1 MYHYLLT
8 WLGSKEPRWGYN
20 RIWLDAILLL
30 AAACLVLW
38 LALPRG
44 ELAINVLFEENGPI
58 EALQEGVLTLA
69 AFVALFGFVR
79 RRGLARYI
87 AMFTG
92 LVSAIF
98 SIRETEVCTPGLMD
112 ICVPEASH
120 TIIITV
126 LAVLMLAGTIV
137 FEIKNRGGVM
147 AAASP
152 RVSWPL
158 ALCACALF
166 AGQFWE
172 SLHIVAGEELLE
184 LYAYLI
190 LLLGT
195 LWISFAPR
203 WNTAN

>member
-1 MYHYLLT
+1 MHHYLSN
-8 WLGSKEPRWGYN
+8 WFGSKEPRWGYN
-20 RIWLDAILLL
+20 RIWLDALLLL
-30 AAACLVLW
+30 AGCCLILW

-44 ELAINVLFEENGPI
+44 DMATNVLFEENGPI
-58 EALQEGVLTLA
+58 EALQEAVLTVA
-69 AFVALFGFVR
+69 AFVGLVGFLR

-126 LAVLMLAGTIV
+126 LALLMLIGTIV
-137 FEIKNRGGVM
+137 YEVRNRGGVIK
-147 AAASP
+147 AASP
-152 RVSWPL
+152 RISWPL

-166 AGQFWE
+166 VGQFWE

-190 LLLGT
+190 LLLGA

-203 WNTAN
+203 WNAVN